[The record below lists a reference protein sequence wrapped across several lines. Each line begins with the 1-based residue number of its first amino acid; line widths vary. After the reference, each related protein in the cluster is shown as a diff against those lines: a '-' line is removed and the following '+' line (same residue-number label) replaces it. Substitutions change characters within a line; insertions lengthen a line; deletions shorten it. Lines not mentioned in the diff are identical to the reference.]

1 MTLKHTD
8 EEIKITAEVL
18 DTERCRFTVDRPVFP
33 GGGSLLYVNRE
44 KAKASPLA
52 DKLFGI
58 ENVTAVQ
65 LAGSTVTIAKKGT
78 EDWIEIGKKVGKV
91 IRTHL
96 QSEAAAIAS
105 SLATDMSGDR
115 TLEDQIK
122 VKVQH
127 VLDTQIN
134 PGVAGHG
141 GYVSL
146 LDVKGKTVYIKMGGG
161 CQGCG
166 MASVT
171 LKQGVERSIRQYVP
185 EVTELLDTTDH
196 AAGRNPYYAPS
207 MK

>member
-1 MTLKHTD
+1 MILKHTD
-8 EEIKITAEVL
+8 EEIKITAEML
-18 DTERCRFTVDRPVFP
+18 DAERCRFTVDRPVFP

-44 KAKASPLA
+44 KAKTSPLA

-58 ENVTAVQ
+58 EKVTAVQ
-65 LAGSTVTIAKKGT
+65 LAGSTVTIAKKGM

-105 SLATDMSGDR
+105 GLATDTSGDR

-122 VKVQH
+122 IKVQH

-141 GYVSL
+141 GQVSL
-146 LDVKGKTVYIKMGGG
+146 LGVKGTAVYIRMGGG

-166 MASVT
+166 MAPVT
-171 LKQGVERSIRQYVP
+171 LKQGIEKSIRQHVP
-185 EVTELLDTTDH
+185 EVGEILDETDH
-196 AAGRNPYYAPS
+196 ASGRNPYYAPS
-207 MK
+207 TK